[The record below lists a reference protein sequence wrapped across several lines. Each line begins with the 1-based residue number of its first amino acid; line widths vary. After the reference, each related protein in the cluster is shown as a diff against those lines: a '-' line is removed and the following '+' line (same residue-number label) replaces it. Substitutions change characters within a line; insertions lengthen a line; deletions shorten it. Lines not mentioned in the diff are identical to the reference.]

1 LAAQY
6 TEKQQLIKDNIKK
19 QLSMGGR
26 IVNMEIPIKQGLKTT
41 DPKDSDGLKKKLADG
56 FVRSERS

>member
-1 LAAQY
+1 M
-6 TEKQQLIKDNIKK
+6 KDHIKK

-26 IVNMEIPIKQGLKTT
+26 IVNMEIPIKQGLKAT
-41 DPKDSDGLKKKLADG
+41 DAKESDGLKKKLADG